1 MSRRRWCR
9 SAGSGVSAGSE
20 GPASV
25 HDAKDPSFFGYR
37 GCRRGP
43 RPADHTPSRSWR
55 LPDLFFLSGHS
66 DGRGRLGTRRP
77 PPVGCALRT
86 VLSHRA
92 PRGRRWPCGA
102 TPSITSVSGGSI
114 GSVGCFSPSTAYR
127 LALPAPRGGG
137 RRREAPGGGG
147 RLRGGARPPLRARSV
162 VRSTTRRAL
171 PSRR

>member
-9 SAGSGVSAGSE
+9 SAGSGVSLRSE

-25 HDAKDPSFFGYR
+25 CGAKDPSIWYR
-37 GCRRGP
+37 GCRWGP

-55 LPDLFFLSGHS
+55 LPDLFFPYGIS
-66 DGRGRLGTRRP
+66 DGRDRLGTRRP
-77 PPVGCALRT
+77 PPAGCALRT

-102 TPSITSVSGGSI
+102 TPSITSVSDGSI
-114 GSVGCFSPSTAYR
+114 RFGQMFSPSTAYR
-127 LALPAPRGGG
+127 PALPAPRGGG
-137 RRREAPGGGG
+137 RRRGAPGGGG
-147 RLRGGARPPLRARSV
+147 RLRGGAGPPLRARSV

-171 PSRR
+171 SSRR